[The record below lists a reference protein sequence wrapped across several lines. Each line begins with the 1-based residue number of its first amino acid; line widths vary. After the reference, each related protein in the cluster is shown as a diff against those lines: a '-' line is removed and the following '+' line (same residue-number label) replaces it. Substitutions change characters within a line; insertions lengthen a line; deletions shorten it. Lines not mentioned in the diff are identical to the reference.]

1 MSSAFLSSLFPGVVS
16 GCIYALIGVGFIL
29 IRKTSG
35 VFNLAQGQIVIFGA
49 YLFYMVVVT
58 LGIHL
63 WSAVAIVICIG
74 AMIGILIE
82 RFLMRPLYG
91 HDLGAAILVTLMA
104 ALFIEALLSMGWGT
118 AFLVA
123 PRMFPKEVALS
134 VGSATIS
141 YDQLAVVLV
150 TIVIF
155 AVLGLFFSKSRL
167 GIAMMAVSE
176 DPVVAQGLGVRVSR
190 LVGISWALACALGF
204 LGGILITNISGIS
217 YTMVEIGIKAIAVAI
232 IGGFESFRGL
242 LLAGILIGV
251 GESLAVAY
259 ADPFLSGGS
268 VREILAYVIM
278 IVVLLYKPYG
288 LFGWIRI
295 ERV

>member
-155 AVLGLFFSKSRL
+155 AVLGLIFFEIEAWHSNDGGERGPSCGAGAGR
-167 GIAMMAVSE
+167 
-176 DPVVAQGLGVRVSR
+176 QGLATCWYQLGARVRAR
-190 LVGISWALACALGF
+190 IPWWHLDYQHQWHQLHD
-204 LGGILITNISGIS
+204 GGDRNQSDR
-217 YTMVEIGIKAIAVAI
+217 
-232 IGGFESFRGL
+232 RGNYRWL
-242 LLAGILIGV
+242 
-251 GESLAVAY
+251 
-259 ADPFLSGGS
+259 
-268 VREILAYVIM
+268 
-278 IVVLLYKPYG
+278 
-288 LFGWIRI
+288 
-295 ERV
+295 